1 MSGETT
7 NEPIADSHGVF
18 TYVSPSVLQPS
29 ELKFPIPNMP
39 TFTFS
44 SSGPLHSGDSEVVT
58 TDTPGT
64 ATTDN
69 GCTIE
74 VSRHRIKI
82 KIAKY
87 TLIALGTA
95 VITAITVYFAK

>member
-1 MSGETT
+1 MSGQT
-7 NEPIADSHGVF
+7 NEPIADSHGIF
-18 TYVSPSVLQPS
+18 TYVSPPSALQPS
-29 ELKFPIPNMP
+29 EIPRMP

-44 SSGPLHSGDSEVVT
+44 SGPLHSGESDGVT
-58 TDTPGT
+58 GTPGT

-74 VSRHRIKI
+74 VTRHRIKI